1 MSINELYSGTMVPI
15 DYYQKDSNIYSI
27 IIEVNRALYMNEVT
41 GDKNDRFDKIKGF
54 VDYLLLT
61 IKSYI

>member
-1 MSINELYSGTMVPI
+1 MVPI

>member
-1 MSINELYSGTMVPI
+1 MVPI

-41 GDKNDRFDKIKGF
+41 GDKNDRFDKIKVF